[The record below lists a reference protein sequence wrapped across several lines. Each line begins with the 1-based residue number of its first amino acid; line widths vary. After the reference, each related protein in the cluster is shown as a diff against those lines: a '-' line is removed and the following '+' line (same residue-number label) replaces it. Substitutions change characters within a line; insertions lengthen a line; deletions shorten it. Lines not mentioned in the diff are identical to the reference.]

1 MDNTAYEALRG
12 KVKNLSEEIKKLKEE
27 AARTSLNKKEIENEI
42 NLMIIPIEDINDKFI
57 QNIKED
63 NCDDPDYAFKRLIYI
78 DAAEKPVRVLLEAAK
93 NILEQG
99 LNLQET
105 KGAMRFVA
113 DTLDNFIIGTADND
127 EEPE

>member
-1 MDNTAYEALRG
+1 M
-12 KVKNLSEEIKKLKEE
+12 
-27 AARTSLNKKEIENEI
+27 KKE
-42 NLMIIPIEDINDKFI
+42 LMKIVPAEDITKNVLMNI
-57 QNIKED
+57 QDGNYKD
-63 NCDDPDYAFKRLIYI
+63 SDYAFKRLIYI